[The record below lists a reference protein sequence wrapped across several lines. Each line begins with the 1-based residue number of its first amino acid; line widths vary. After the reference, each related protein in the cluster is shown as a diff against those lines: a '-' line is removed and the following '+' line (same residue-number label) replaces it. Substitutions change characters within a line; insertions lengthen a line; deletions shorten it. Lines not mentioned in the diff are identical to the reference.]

1 MDRGEGSTELETPEN
16 GLQPSRQEP
25 ESLKERSTSV
35 SSFSTVDDSSLT
47 ISGSVA
53 GADSVSDYASI
64 GVDES
69 FRSVGA
75 RRRLV
80 RKENEELRRDILTSL
95 KVDIAAGSAKL
106 FVTNRLLKRSIG
118 NTNVSCGFFFAKSSS
133 RSKSDSHT

>member
-16 GLQPSRQEP
+16 GLQRSRQEP
-25 ESLKERSTSV
+25 ESLKERSASV

-53 GADSVSDYASI
+53 GADSVSDYTSI

-80 RKENEELRRDILTSL
+80 RKENQELRRDILTSL

-118 NTNVSCGFFFAKSSS
+118 NTNVSCG
-133 RSKSDSHT
+133 